1 MTDRH
6 PTDDPEL
13 DAVPADAED
22 EEEAG
27 LYEHFAVTADK
38 GQTPMRLDK
47 FLTVRMEHCSRNR
60 IQAAADSGNI
70 LVNGK
75 AAKSSY
81 KVKPL
86 DRIQIVMPYP
96 RREVELVAE
105 DIPLDI
111 PYEDQW
117 LLLVD
122 KPAGLVVH
130 PGVGNYS
137 GTLVNA
143 LMHHLNKQGIPAE
156 EQNRAGLVHRIDK
169 NTSGLLVI
177 AKDEQTHARLAKQF
191 FDHTIQR
198 RYVALVWGNFDEDEG
213 TITGN
218 IGRSPKDRQ
227 KMFVFADGSD
237 GKHAVTHWKVLKR
250 YGYVTLVE
258 CRLETGRTHQIRVHM
273 AWIGHPLF
281 NDERYGGDRI
291 LKGTTFAKY
300 RQFIE
305 NCFAVM
311 PRHFPH
317 TKRFRPIQHCQQFQ
331 CIIAHPGQIFCE
343 HLLQYLIIHRIQ
355 LFFLMDSLSAIE
367 QKHHGKWKCCCQKY
381 SCQKHFYIIFHTKST
396 SSHCMKRGA
405 CIYRRICCYLFCFF
419 R

>member
-1 MTDRH
+1 MERDLLSIQPSPESVAAKTAGTDELR
-6 PTDDPEL
+6 PAADNTAPVDDDPVSE
-13 DAVPADAED
+13 ADNED

-86 DRIQIVMPYP
+86 DRIQIVLPYP
-96 RREVELVAE
+96 RRETELVAE
-105 DIPLDI
+105 NIPLDI
-111 PYEDQW
+111 PYEDEH
-117 LLLVD
+117 LLIVN
-122 KPAGLVVH
+122 KPAGMVVH
-130 PGVGNYS
+130 PGVGNYT

-143 LMHHLNKQGIPAE
+143 LMYHLNAQGIPAE

-198 RYVALVWGNFDEDEG
+198 RYVALVWGNLEQDEG
-213 TITGN
+213 TIVGN

-227 KMFVFADGSD
+227 KMYVFADGSA
-237 GKHAVTHWKVLKR
+237 GKHAVTHWKVLRR

-311 PRHFPH
+311 PSTPGCSDSN
-317 TKRFRPIQHCQQFQ
+317 TRPPIS
-331 CIIAHPGQIFCE
+331 
-343 HLLQYLIIHRIQ
+343 R
-355 LFFLMDSLSAIE
+355 SS
-367 QKHHGKWKCCCQKY
+367 
-381 SCQKHFYIIFHTKST
+381 ST
-396 SSHCMKRGA
+396 ANCPTTSRPCSPSGTPM
-405 CIYRRICCYLFCFF
+405 
-419 R
+419 

>member
-6 PTDDPEL
+6 PIDDPEL

-273 AWIGHPLF
+273 ATISSANFQTPYNNQVYELKALNGKLLSF
-281 NDERYGGDRI
+281 GKAAGDNSFYAVR
-291 LKGTTFAKY
+291 LWPKGRGVCLVLLCAGLLLSVGSICAARPVQRVGEYFGIAK
-300 RQFIE
+300 
-305 NCFAVM
+305 
-311 PRHFPH
+311 
-317 TKRFRPIQHCQQFQ
+317 K
-331 CIIAHPGQIFCE
+331 
-343 HLLQYLIIHRIQ
+343 
-355 LFFLMDSLSAIE
+355 
-367 QKHHGKWKCCCQKY
+367 
-381 SCQKHFYIIFHTKST
+381 
-396 SSHCMKRGA
+396 
-405 CIYRRICCYLFCFF
+405 
-419 R
+419 